1 MQSSPISGKV
11 SDSMVLNYPGWKIGT
26 CMITPT
32 MDWMHWSRT
41 VSQHSFVLPRDPYP
55 ERCKHLPISTTIPM
69 VCWVSTLKRKVEVKS
84 WIWETQGVYSLSS
97 LLARFSGSRSP
108 CSQKVRCQMAAK
120 PCRLIIDPWFWMQ
133 FFGFPCFPST
143 QTRDNDKKALFRC
156 FDGSTE
162 SLMCFPFPRTDLE
175 KHESKLIWSSDT
187 IHNVGGNSFAKGRS
201 KLHLKFDAR
210 H

>member
-1 MQSSPISGKV
+1 MQSNPISGKV
-11 SDSMVLNYPGWKIGT
+11 SHSMVLNYPGWKIGT

-55 ERCKHLPISTTIPM
+55 ERYKHLPISTTIPM

-120 PCRLIIDPWFWMQ
+120 PCRLIIDPWFW
-133 FFGFPCFPST
+133 FPCFPST

-162 SLMCFPFPRTDLE
+162 SLMCFSL
-175 KHESKLIWSSDT
+175 SKNRFRETWVKANFIFRH
-187 IHNVGGNSFAKGRS
+187 HNVGGNSFAKGRS
-201 KLHLKFDAR
+201 
-210 H
+210 